1 MSNYTYKNILLVNPD
16 FDSKLTSLII
26 DLDYLR
32 KREMQGTTPA
42 PIFFQLKSL
51 FHTLESIGSARIEG
65 NHTTI
70 AEFIEN
76 KIQKNKKLSDE
87 KIKEIENVEKALNFI
102 DKTVRKNFRIDGEVI
117 RHLHSI
123 VVDGLSSTGEG
134 DKNAGEYRENDVR
147 IAGSL
152 HIPPPK
158 SEVRYYMKE
167 LTAFINKEDEARYDL
182 LKIALTHHRFVW
194 IHPFGNGNGRT
205 VRLLTYA
212 QLVKAGFNVERAGR
226 IINPTAIFCGDRNK
240 YYDYL
245 AAADFGTREG
255 LLQWCEYVLTGLKEE
270 IEKVDKLTNYSYL
283 SENILL
289 PAINFSLDR
298 KVLNETEAS
307 ILRIALKVNGGR
319 GFQAKDVGGVFRGKH
334 MSHVS
339 RYIGRMKNSH
349 LISPTTKNARKY
361 LIDFQNNYLI
371 RGVIKMLDNNNF
383 LPLKNEV

>member
-1 MSNYTYKNILLVNPD
+1 MSKYTYKNLLLVNPD

-32 KREMQGTTPA
+32 KREIQGTTPA

-76 KIQKNKKLSDE
+76 KIQKNKELSSE
-87 KIKEIENVEKALNFI
+87 KTKEIENVEKALSFI
-102 DKTVRKNFRIDGEVI
+102 DKKVKNNFRIDGEVI
-117 RHLHSI
+117 RQLHSI
-123 VVDGLSSTGEG
+123 VVDGLSSTDEG
-134 DKNAGEYRENDVR
+134 DKNAGEYREDDVK
-147 IAGSL
+147 ISGSL
-152 HIPPPK
+152 HIPP
-158 SEVRYYMKE
+158 STLEVRYYMKE

-212 QLVKAGFNVERAGR
+212 QLVRAGFNVERAGR

-245 AAADFGTREG
+245 ATADSGTTEG

-270 IEKVDKLTNYSYL
+270 IEKVDKLTDYPYL
-283 SENILL
+283 SKNILL

-298 KVLNETEAS
+298 KVINDTEAS
-307 ILRIALKVNGGR
+307 ILKIALKANNGQ
-319 GFQAKDVGGVFRGKH
+319 GFQAKDVKSVFQGKH

-339 RYIGRMKNSH
+339 RYIGRMKEKR
-349 LISPTTKNARKY
+349 LIASITKNSRKY
-361 LIDFQNNYLI
+361 LIDFQNNYLF